1 MSESNV
7 KLVYTPIGAARDLFH
22 DRDAEV
28 LLSGAAGTGKSR
40 ACLEK
45 MHLIA
50 MKYAGCRL
58 IIVRKERSSITQTAM
73 VTFENKV
80 RHPLDGVHWFA
91 TRQEYQYPNGSI
103 MTVAGMDD
111 PAKILSSEFDIA
123 YVQEAT
129 ELDVEDWETLLGR
142 LRYGK
147 TPYNQIIADCNP
159 ASNQH
164 WLYRRW
170 QRAGLHILW
179 SKHEDNPELYDQAT
193 GEMTPFGRK
202 YLANLDRMTGFR
214 KERLRYGRWVGA
226 EGLVYTDFDSA
237 TMVRSVDVMGWPTRV
252 LGVDVGTR
260 NPTAILKIAGSGDD
274 RTHVCGETY
283 RAGMTSEDIIAEI
296 ERAADDFDAESI
308 EIDPSASGYILQLER
323 DGYPVNK
330 ANNDR
335 RFGVAAVHD
344 AIDAGLTVDPS
355 CAGTIAEFGLYAYP
369 KGKATTLGVESDNGE
384 TREDGK
390 DDPVKVNDHAM
401 DALRYGIVGMA
412 TVSSPGIW

>member
-1 MSESNV
+1 VPTVE
-7 KLVYTPIGAARDLFH
+7 LTYTPYGAARALFA
-22 DRDAEV
+22 DRSPEV

-45 MHLIA
+45 LHLVA
-50 MKYAGCRL
+50 SKYAGSRL
-58 IIVRKERSSITQTAM
+58 IIVRKQRNAITQTAM
-73 VTFENKV
+73 VSFEKKV
-80 RHPLDGVHWFA
+80 LHPLDGVYWFA
-91 TRQEYQYPNGSI
+91 TRQEYRYPNGSI
-103 MTVAGMDD
+103 IAVAGMDD

-129 ELDVEDWETLLGR
+129 ELDLEDWETLLGR
-142 LRYGK
+142 LRYGR

-170 QRAGLHILW
+170 QRDALTILW
-179 SKHEDNPELYDQAT
+179 SEHEENPELFNQAT
-193 GEMTPFGRK
+193 GEMTPFGRS
-202 YLANLDRMTGFR
+202 YLSNLDRLTGFR
-214 KERLRYGRWVGA
+214 LQRLRYGRWVGA
-226 EGLVYTDFDSA
+226 EGLVYTDFDPAS
-237 TMVRSVDVMGWPTRV
+237 MVREVDVTDWPRRV

-260 NPTAILKIAGSGDD
+260 NPTAILRIAGSGDD
-274 RTHVCGETY
+274 RTHVAGELY
-283 RAGMTSEDIIAEI
+283 RAGMTSEEIVEEI
-296 ERAADDFDAESI
+296 EVAADEFEAESI

-335 RFGVAAVHD
+335 RFGIAAVHE
-344 AIDAGLTVDPS
+344 AIAAGLTVDPS
-355 CAGTIAEFGLYAYP
+355 CRGLVAEFGLYAYP
-369 KGKATTLGVESDNGE
+369 PGAATSLGVEDGE

-390 DDPVKVNDHAM
+390 DDPVKKDDHAL
-401 DALRYGIVGMA
+401 DALRYGVVGLA